1 KGEENSLRE
10 MQLEHLA
17 EMSVSGLRML
27 MESYGED
34 VWNYAYVITRN
45 THTADD
51 VAQDVFIKAYQHYAS
66 FRGEA
71 SVKTWLLK
79 IARNTA
85 LSYQRR
91 AFLRKAVLLGERSPD
106 EGLGGTA
113 SAPSSPSAESQYLE
127 REAADELWRQVLKLP
142 GKFRDPLVLSVHHQ
156 LSMDEISAITG
167 LSPGTVKS
175 RIHRAKKKLAAA
187 WKGVN
192 DHA

>member
-1 KGEENSLRE
+1 MRE

-17 EMSVSGLRML
+17 EMSVSGIRML
-27 MESYGED
+27 METYGED
-34 VWNYAYVITRN
+34 VWNYAYVITGN

-79 IARNTA
+79 ITRNTA

-91 AFLRKAVLLGERSPD
+91 AFLRKVVLLGERSPD
-106 EGLGGTA
+106 DGPSGTA
-113 SAPSSPSAESQYLE
+113 SSLSSPSAESQYLE

-142 GKFRDPLVLSVHHQ
+142 GNFRDPLVLSVHHQ
-156 LSMDEISAITG
+156 LSMDEISVITG
-167 LSPGTVKS
+167 LTPGTVKS
-175 RIHRAKKKLAAA
+175 RIHRAKKKLAAE
-187 WKGVN
+187 WKGAN

>member
-1 KGEENSLRE
+1 MRE

-17 EMSVSGLRML
+17 EMSVPGIRML
-27 MESYGED
+27 METYGED
-34 VWNYAYVITRN
+34 VWNYAYVITGN

-51 VAQDVFIKAYQHYAS
+51 VAQDVFIKVYQHYAS

-85 LSYQRR
+85 LSYQKR
-91 AFLRKAVLLGERSPD
+91 AFLRKVVLFGERSPGD
-106 EGLGGTA
+106 GPSVTVSSL
-113 SAPSSPSAESQYLE
+113 SSPSAESQYLE

-187 WKGVN
+187 WKGAN
-192 DHA
+192 EDA